1 MFAVEEDEEGGNNT
15 KLKLYRNFKTDMRA
29 TLVTTKWNY
38 IEQVKFLKCVH
49 SDTKLKVFDGFCP
62 LRIQQKPEVRPQV
75 PQAHEWESLL
85 RNKEYY
91 EGLKRDFRAIV
102 FRGQK

>member
-1 MFAVEEDEEGGNNT
+1 MC
-15 KLKLYRNFKTDMRA
+15 A

-38 IEQVKFLKCVH
+38 IEQVKFLKCA
-49 SDTKLKVFDGFCP
+49 DNDAKLKVFEGFCH

-75 PQAHEWESLL
+75 PQAHECESLL

-91 EGLKRDFRAIV
+91 EGLKRDCISAIV

>member
-1 MFAVEEDEEGGNNT
+1 MI
-15 KLKLYRNFKTDMRA
+15 LRA

-38 IEQVKFLKCVH
+38 IEQVKFLKCVNN
-49 SDTKLKVFDGFCP
+49 DTKLKVSEGFCP

-85 RNKEYY
+85 RNREYY
-91 EGLKRDFRAIV
+91 EGLKRDFSDSFYFSDSI
-102 FRGQK
+102 